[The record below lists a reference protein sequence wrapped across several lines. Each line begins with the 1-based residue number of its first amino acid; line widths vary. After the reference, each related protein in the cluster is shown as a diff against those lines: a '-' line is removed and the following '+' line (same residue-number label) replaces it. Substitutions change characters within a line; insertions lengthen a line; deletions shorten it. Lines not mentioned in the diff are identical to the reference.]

1 MSIWCLT
8 AVLSGRLES
17 ELSESRV
24 FTGKEQAKQTERISA
39 DLLIII
45 LFNKLL
51 ASSQIINRNIV
62 TLWQRLMGSLGK
74 LITLWR
80 AHISRSDWAIS
91 AIAFTSQTMTSHKC
105 ARNGL
110 SAAKDCL
117 SLSTSHSQ
125 WFGFNLFIELFICK
139 HFTRQPFHSD
149 VHLDVL
155 LNVLLDVH
163 SDVRLSTGTFG
174 KVYWE
179 LVDR

>member
-125 WFGFNLFIELFICK
+125 WFGFNLFIYRTFHLANILPGNLFTPMFTWMFSWMFSWM
-139 HFTRQPFHSD
+139 FTRMFAFPLERSVKF
-149 VHLDVL
+149 
-155 LNVLLDVH
+155 
-163 SDVRLSTGTFG
+163 TGN
-174 KVYWE
+174 
-179 LVDR
+179 

>member
-74 LITLWR
+74 LITL
-80 AHISRSDWAIS
+80 
-91 AIAFTSQTMTSHKC
+91 
-105 ARNGL
+105 
-110 SAAKDCL
+110 
-117 SLSTSHSQ
+117 
-125 WFGFNLFIELFICK
+125 
-139 HFTRQPFHSD
+139 
-149 VHLDVL
+149 
-155 LNVLLDVH
+155 
-163 SDVRLSTGTFG
+163 
-174 KVYWE
+174 
-179 LVDR
+179 